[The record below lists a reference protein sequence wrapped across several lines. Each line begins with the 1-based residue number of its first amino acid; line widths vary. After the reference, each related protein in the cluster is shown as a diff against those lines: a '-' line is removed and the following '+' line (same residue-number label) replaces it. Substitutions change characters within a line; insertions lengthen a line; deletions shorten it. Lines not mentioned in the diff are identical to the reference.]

1 MKQTK
6 LFKILSF
13 VLALMLIAAMAL
25 LGAGCND
32 NTTTEPSSITE
43 SGSETSAN
51 QNVLGEGKTSFTL
64 NITFKDGREKT
75 YTINTNKT
83 IVGEALTELGL
94 ISGTVGDFGLMIET
108 VDGETVKFE
117 DDGKYWAFYIN
128 GEYAMSGVDTTDI
141 TAGASYALKVE

>member
-13 VLALMLIAAMAL
+13 VLAFMLIAAMAL
-25 LGAGCND
+25 FGAGCND

-64 NITFKDGREKT
+64 NITFKDGSEKT

-94 ISGTVGDFGLMIET
+94 ISGTVGDYGLMVET

>member
-13 VLALMLIAAMAL
+13 VLAFMLIAAMAL
-25 LGAGCND
+25 FGAGCND

-64 NITFKDGREKT
+64 NITFKDGSEKT

-83 IVGEALTELGL
+83 IVGEASTELGL
-94 ISGTVGDFGLMIET
+94 ISGTVGDYGLMVET

>member
-13 VLALMLIAAMAL
+13 VLAFMLIAAMAL
-25 LGAGCND
+25 FGAGCND

-64 NITFKDGREKT
+64 NITFKDGSEKT

-94 ISGTVGDFGLMIET
+94 ISGTVGDYGLMVET
-108 VDGETVKFE
+108 VDGETVKYE